1 MLRDIE
7 WGKEALGME
16 LALLVEVQSTLAL
29 DTEALV
35 LEEEFEMNSVQ

>member
-1 MLRDIE
+1 MLRDSD
-7 WGKEALGME
+7 WGMEALGME

-35 LEEEFEMNSVQ
+35 LEKEFEMKFVQ